1 MVKNCQIDMGQNCQ
15 NEMGQN
21 CQIKPGKNVTM
32 SWVKSKYV
40 KLLWNVGHGQD
51 CQIKTDKNV
60 KFSLKAFH
68 LKLVWTPFCIH
79 FSLLCVWQ

>member
-1 MVKNCQIDMGQNCQ
+1 MGQNCQIIIGQMVKSLCQISVGQNSKIHMVKNCQIDMGQNCQ

-40 KLLWNVGHGQD
+40 KLLWVTVRIVLK
-51 CQIKTDKNV
+51 QIKM
-60 KFSLKAFH
+60 
-68 LKLVWTPFCIH
+68 
-79 FSLLCVWQ
+79 